1 MRQLFLV
8 IASIFTVLGVVFT
21 FLPLGTLALLPVGIA
36 LLFGFLALKKSD
48 VKQAKW
54 VKVLLVISVIALVFV
69 VGKELFT
76 KDEVE
81 VDSQFEAK
89 KLESK
94 QEAQKE
100 LEDLE

>member
-1 MRQLFLV
+1 V
-8 IASIFTVLGVVFT
+8 I
-21 FLPLGTLALLPVGIA
+21 
-36 LLFGFLALKKSD
+36 
-48 VKQAKW
+48 
-54 VKVLLVISVIALVFV
+54 LVISVIALVFV